1 MTQTD
6 TSHRRIRFVVPAAWY
21 VGLVSVT
28 SVAFDAMGQ
37 PEILAYV
44 LLLATF
50 LGVHLAVLALSYLP
64 LTLLGEALD
73 TTAPDADPSLFDSL
87 PLFATGAVANVL
99 LVCGFAAL
107 VRLMQRAAHRESGQ

>member
-6 TSHRRIRFVVPAAWY
+6 TPRHRIRYVVPAAWY

-44 LLLATF
+44 LLLATS
-50 LGVHLAVLALSYLP
+50 LGVPLAILALSYPP
-64 LTLLGEALD
+64 LALLGEAMD
-73 TTAPDADPSLFDSL
+73 TGPSLFDSL
-87 PLFATGAVANVL
+87 PLFATAAVANVL
-99 LVCGFAAL
+99 LVCGFGAF
-107 VRLMQRAAHRESGQ
+107 VRLMQRVARRESGQ